1 MVQLL
6 SRNVYWNKSLHFR
19 EPFATVNHGD
29 INEQYTV
36 KKKKKDVS
44 RMNKELAINSCIS
57 QSFTFPPRE

>member
-36 KKKKKDVS
+36 KKKKKKKKKKKGHVP
-44 RMNKELAINSCIS
+44 NE
-57 QSFTFPPRE
+57 